1 MDRCLHP
8 FPSFVSYVSSDIA
21 AVAPQAR
28 PAEPGPYDALLSA
41 LATLPAID
49 TLPTPEFD
57 RADEPGI
64 TPLMRAAANGDYVAV
79 ELHKAGGDLAR
90 RNHQGRSAL
99 TMVLGKLRRCSD
111 NEDRVRYILTLKA
124 LLTGLQGMLEV
135 GGEKGQRARAI
146 LEEAC
151 VEARR
156 HGQAERRMIVAILSP
171 DKKGS

>member
-1 MDRCLHP
+1 VDRCFHP
-8 FPSFVSYVSSDIA
+8 FPLFVSYLLSDIA

-49 TLPTPEFD
+49 ALPTPEFD
-57 RADEPGI
+57 RAVEHGN
-64 TPLMRAAANGDYVAV
+64 TPLMLAAANGDYA

-124 LLTGLQGMLEV
+124 LLTELQGMLEV
-135 GGEKGQRARAI
+135 GGAKGQGARAI

-151 VEARR
+151 VEADL
-156 HGQAERRMIVAILSP
+156 HGQAEQWMIVAVLNP
-171 DKKGS
+171 DEKGS

>member
-1 MDRCLHP
+1 MDRCLRP
-8 FPSFVSYVSSDIA
+8 FISYLFSDIA

-41 LATLPAID
+41 LATLPATD
-49 TLPTPEFD
+49 ALPTPEFD
-57 RADEPGI
+57 RADEHGN
-64 TPLMRAAANGDYVAV
+64 TPLMLAAANGDYAVAID
-79 ELHKAGGDLAR
+79 LHKAGGDLAR

-124 LLTGLQGMLEV
+124 LLTQFQGMLEV

-146 LEEAC
+146 LKEAR

-156 HGQAERRMIVAILSP
+156 HDQAEQWMIVAILSP
-171 DKKGS
+171 ERKEVDQ